1 MEGSDSVKI
10 LTSRFTPDSPL
21 GQVAR
26 KDNLS
31 IDEQERLYRA
41 TMEALLSETGG
52 SELVVLVM
60 GIPINGWVA

>member
-10 LTSRFTPDSPL
+10 LTSRFTSDSPL